1 MEMMDRSHAVLRGRR
16 NGWAL
21 MSLADNSSEQLS
33 LLPTNLDAP
42 GPAATEHKQ

>member
-1 MEMMDRSHAVLRGRR
+1 MEMMDRSHAVLWGRR

-33 LLPTNLDAP
+33 LPTNLDAP